1 MGHAKKAKAKHTID
15 VSSDRISSLPQD
27 IKAKILSNLNTD
39 MAVRASVLSSA
50 WRNVWTT
57 TPDIFLCDCKFC
69 SCNDGPASDSSKA
82 FSVSARSKFVT
93 LVDMALSLHKGP
105 LDTFTIHGTHSS
117 YHDAFARW
125 MYMLSTKGPG
135 VITIKLTSGP
145 QYKIPSSLFSMSHL
159 HFLYL
164 KNCSISLPKKFEG
177 FKSLKVLK
185 LKVFSSTDSD
195 ISNLISSCPL
205 LDEVHLVYFEGI
217 NRLTIQAQALQL
229 LKIEGNFE
237 DLCVE
242 APNLVIMYLRLD
254 NGEGYQSVP
263 VQGERKNYLKQTFG
277 SLTCIERLNIG
288 GSFLTY
294 LSKGCMLAKVPGVFD
309 HLEVFCIER
318 CLWRWTEVVAACS
331 LFQNAPLLSELDI
344 WSYPRPEA
352 FTRKGIWDQDETEL
366 QAPKLDHL
374 ILITLNDFMGLDCEV
389 SLLGLLLSWA
399 PALEEMKINVA
410 EGTTDKRVFK
420 ATKKLLAL
428 PRASTKAKII
438 LT

>member
-1 MGHAKKAKAKHTID
+1 
-15 VSSDRISSLPQD
+15 
-27 IKAKILSNLNTD
+27 
-39 MAVRASVLSSA
+39 
-50 WRNVWTT
+50 
-57 TPDIFLCDCKFC
+57 
-69 SCNDGPASDSSKA
+69 
-82 FSVSARSKFVT
+82 
-93 LVDMALSLHKGP
+93 
-105 LDTFTIHGTHSS
+105 
-117 YHDAFARW
+117 
-125 MYMLSTKGPG
+125 MYMLSTKEPG

-145 QYKIPSSLFSMSHL
+145 RYKIPSSLFSISHL

-164 KNCSISLPKKFEG
+164 KNCSIILPKKFEG

-205 LDEVHLVYFEGI
+205 LEDVHLRYFEGI
-217 NRLTIQAQALQL
+217 NCLTIQAQALQL
-229 LKIEGNFE
+229 LEIEGNFE
-237 DLCVE
+237 DLHVD

-254 NGEGYQSVP
+254 NVEGYQYVP
-263 VQGERKNYLKQTFG
+263 VQGDRKSYLKQTFG
-277 SLTCIERLNIG
+277 SLTRIERLHIG

-294 LSKGCMLAKVPGVFD
+294 LSKGCMLTKVPGVFD

-331 LFQNAPLLSELDI
+331 LFQNTPLLSELDI

-352 FTRKGIWDQDETEL
+352 FTRNGIWDQDEIEL

-410 EGTTDKRVFK
+410 EDTTDNRVFK